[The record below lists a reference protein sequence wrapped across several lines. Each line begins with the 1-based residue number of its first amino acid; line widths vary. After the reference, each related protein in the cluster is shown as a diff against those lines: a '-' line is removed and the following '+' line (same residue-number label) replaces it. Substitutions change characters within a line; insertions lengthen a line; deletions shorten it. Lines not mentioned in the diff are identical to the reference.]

1 MESESQHD
9 SLFSLQLLL
18 SPPTSRTL
26 SHRCTNT
33 QAPNEQST
41 AKLNLC
47 TNLAIKMRD
56 CSLPMANGSPFRQ
69 RIDVFLVYRRFINV
83 NCIGTYIFFAM
94 PAPQMELHAAMK
106 CKLGKG
112 SFWRFFWLFEKQQQL
127 RKWKLM
133 IFEQFI
139 SEMILEWNWWCMV
152 HPLLNRARKSMSWNA
167 LLPYPH
173 RHRFKLP
180 TCIMWLWLAMT
191 IGLLHTDWH
200 CDFYFY
206 LNDRI
211 RVIARREDDFID
223 ARIQLQ

>member
-26 SHRCTNT
+26 SHCCTNT

-41 AKLNLC
+41 AELNLC

-83 NCIGTYIFFAM
+83 NCIGTYIFFALT
-94 PAPQMELHAAMK
+94 APQMELHAAMM

-112 SFWRFFWLFEKQQQL
+112 SFWRRTWIKATTATQMEINDIWTIH
-127 RKWKLM
+127 KWDDIGVEL
-133 IFEQFI
+133 
-139 SEMILEWNWWCMV
+139 MV

-191 IGLLHTDWH
+191 IGLLHTDLH
-200 CDFYFY
+200 CEFYIY